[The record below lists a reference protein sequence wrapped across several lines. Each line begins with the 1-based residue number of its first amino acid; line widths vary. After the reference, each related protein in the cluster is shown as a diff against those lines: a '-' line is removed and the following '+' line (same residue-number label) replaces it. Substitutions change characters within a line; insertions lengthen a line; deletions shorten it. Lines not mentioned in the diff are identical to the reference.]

1 MDGRA
6 PVTEGDALAPA
17 VRVAAGEG
25 AAAGVLI
32 DARAS
37 LEEEVELDWPKANPP
52 LTMRAAAPR
61 AAKRLA
67 NRAKREL

>member
-6 PVTEGDALAPA
+6 PASEGVALAPA
-17 VRVAAGEG
+17 ARVAAGEG
-25 AAAGVLI
+25 VAAGVLI
-32 DARAS
+32 DASAL
-37 LEEEVELDWPKANPP
+37 LEELTELNWPKANPP
-52 LTMRAAAPR
+52 PTMRAAAPR